1 MKGSGM
7 AEPNEGWTLF
17 QTCVLHMSESLLYT
31 TCVPPTKQNLLLLYN
46 YVIASKTAKELK
58 VSGKTK
64 SLLQLSGKLEF
75 LKKRQEELRR
85 LNLGIQAIL

>member
-1 MKGSGM
+1 
-7 AEPNEGWTLF
+7 
-17 QTCVLHMSESLLYT
+17 MSESLLYT